1 LCIFA
6 NCCQIALTLQ
16 GTDEDVKKKIE
27 DEDLRQDPY
36 LFEPLAQAAYHFR
49 TVPEQ
54 NYNYTEQPRG
64 YTSKAPVFRFID
76 FIPRV
81 TSKFYTYRGSL
92 SWPPC
97 FGYVIW
103 SVYEK
108 RLLMSKRQVFIVFF
122 KISFHLPLHI
132 SFNVWF
138 NYLLCCFHF
147 KV

>member
-1 LCIFA
+1 M
-6 NCCQIALTLQ
+6 
-16 GTDEDVKKKIE
+16 KKTIE
-27 DEDLRQDPY
+27 DENLRQDPY

-49 TVPEQ
+49 AIPEK
-54 NYNYTEQPRG
+54 NRNFTEQPRG
-64 YTSKAPVFRFID
+64 YTSKAQLFRFID

-108 RLLMSKRQVFIVFF
+108 RLLMSKRQVLSLSISTYLKYLHFHSSFVV
-122 KISFHLPLHI
+122 KI
-132 SFNVWF
+132 
-138 NYLLCCFHF
+138 LCCLFVFHF
-147 KV
+147 SLISLSRFRLVA